1 MESISAKDLK
11 AINKEKKELLLDVRN
26 PDEYQI
32 CRIEGAI
39 LAPLAT
45 LELKAEEIPKN
56 RKVYVYCASGNRSRE
71 AVQRLETLGFRN
83 LVNVEGGLRE
93 YEKCGGTILRLRR
106 SLPIMQQVQVT
117 AGVLVL
123 TGTLLAWFVHPAFLF
138 LTGFVGTGLIF
149 AGLSGFCGMA
159 KVLSRMPWNRTQ
171 PLCAKSPG
179 SL

>member
-11 AINKEKKELLLDVRN
+11 AKNKVKKEFLLDVRN

-32 CRIEGAI
+32 CRIDGAV
-39 LAPLAT
+39 LVPLDS
-45 LELKAEEIPKN
+45 LELQSGEIPKD
-56 RKVYVYCASGNRSRE
+56 RAVYVYCASGNRSRE

-83 LVNVEGGLRE
+83 VVNVEGGLRE
-93 YEKCGGTILRLRR
+93 YEKSGGTILRLRR
-106 SLPIMQQVQVT
+106 ALPIMQQVQVT
-117 AGVLVL
+117 AGALVL
-123 TGTLLAWFVHPAFLF
+123 TGTLLAHFVHPAFLI
-138 LTGFVGTGLIF
+138 LTGFVGTGLVF

-171 PLCAKSPG
+171 PLCAKSPE